1 MRDTKRRLELYS
13 FFNHT
18 GIAAHLEDM
27 AQKGWMIEKITGF
40 GWVYRRIEPK
50 RLHFSVSY
58 YARASEFDPQPS
70 EGQREFQEFCEHT
83 GWKLA
88 CSSAQLQIFYN
99 DQPDPTPIETDPK
112 LELEA
117 IHASAKKGFL
127 LPYFL
132 LLAVAVVQG
141 GVSVGSFRLDPVGM
155 LASNSWLF
163 GIFGWTM
170 LLLIC
175 SVELG
180 VYFVWRARAKKAA
193 EQGEFLKVPS
203 TTRFQQ
209 AVFVLLV
216 VCSLVWLAEL
226 IVRGSGL
233 ERWAGGALLV
243 GVVLM
248 IFLVN
253 GLKQYLK
260 RRRASRGLNRTLT
273 LTFAFV
279 LTVFLFGAVTAAT
292 LWAASNDLIE
302 IWDSKTP
309 PPLTMRDLQPEQQGD
324 CRVSRRNSASLLLE
338 RLDVVQMPE
347 FDSDEQMELGWME
360 YHRVLVKAPFL
371 YEFCKKQMISEME
384 ERRVGEDAA
393 CLPMEPSLWEA
404 VQAYRVHDPELG
416 PENHY
421 LLCYDGVLVEIVL
434 TWEPTEEQMKTVAQK
449 LGVGG

>member
-1 MRDTKRRLELYS
+1 M
-13 FFNHT
+13 
-18 GIAAHLEDM
+18 
-27 AQKGWMIEKITGF
+27 
-40 GWVYRRIEPK
+40 
-50 RLHFSVSY
+50 
-58 YARASEFDPQPS
+58 
-70 EGQREFQEFCEHT
+70 
-83 GWKLA
+83 
-88 CSSAQLQIFYN
+88 
-99 DQPDPTPIETDPK
+99 
-112 LELEA
+112 
-117 IHASAKKGFL
+117 
-127 LPYFL
+127 
-132 LLAVAVVQG
+132 
-141 GVSVGSFRLDPVGM
+141 
-155 LASNSWLF
+155 
-163 GIFGWTM
+163 
-170 LLLIC
+170 
-175 SVELG
+175 
-180 VYFVWRARAKKAA
+180 
-193 EQGEFLKVPS
+193 
-203 TTRFQQ
+203 
-209 AVFVLLV
+209 
-216 VCSLVWLAEL
+216 
-226 IVRGSGL
+226 
-233 ERWAGGALLV
+233 V

-279 LTVFLFGAVTAAT
+279 VTVFLFGAVTAAT

-309 PPLTMRDLQPEQQGD
+309 LPLTIQDLQPEQQGD

-347 FDSDEQMELGWME
+347 FDSDEQLELGWME

-393 CLPMEPSLWEA
+393 CLPMEPALWEA